1 MKVEFYIEKG
11 GTKMPAPLEGKVA
24 LVTGARQGL
33 GKSIS
38 LGMAESG
45 ADLVVCD
52 RVTDDGKLAGTAREI
67 EAMGRKTL
75 SLGGDITV
83 EEDVNNIVNKSLEK
97 FGRIDI
103 LVNNAG
109 VTSQDSFQQMA
120 YRRWRLILSVNLD
133 GVFLCTKVVLPHML
147 EKKSGMVINVSSILA
162 KEIRMNIAYG
172 VTKAA
177 VERFTLGLAHEM
189 RRETGI
195 AITCV
200 RPYFV
205 KTEVVMGFM
214 EGRDT
219 SNFEEPIIWQ
229 KYPAMIAASD
239 PQKVTGKI
247 LDKAALEEMFGK
259 IA

>member
-1 MKVEFYIEKG
+1 MA
-11 GTKMPAPLEGKVA
+11 TPLAGKVVM
-24 LVTGARQGL
+24 VTGARQGL

-38 LGMAESG
+38 LGMAEQG
-45 ADLVVCD
+45 ADLIICD
-52 RVTDDGKLAGTAREI
+52 RVTDDGKLAETAKEI
-67 EAMGRKTL
+67 EALGRKTL

-83 EEDVNNIVNKSLEK
+83 EDDVKNIVNKSLEK
-97 FGRIDI
+97 FGKIDV

-109 VTSQDSFQQMA
+109 VTSQDSFVKME

-133 GVFLCTKVVLPHML
+133 GVFLCSKVVLPHML
-147 EKKSGMVINVSSILA
+147 EKKSGMIINVSSILA

-177 VERFTLGLAHEM
+177 VERLTLGLAREM
-189 RRETGI
+189 RREAGI
-195 AITCV
+195 GITCV

-214 EGRDT
+214 EGHDT

-229 KYPAMIAASD
+229 KYPAMLAASKPED
-239 PQKVTGKI
+239 VTGKI
-247 LDKAALEEMFGK
+247 FDKAALEGKFGVIK
-259 IA
+259 V

>member
-1 MKVEFYIEKG
+1 MATPLKG
-11 GTKMPAPLEGKVA
+11 KIAM
-24 LVTGARQGL
+24 VTGARQGL

-38 LGMAESG
+38 LGMAEAG

-52 RVTDDGKLAGTAREI
+52 RITDDGKLAETVKEI
-67 EAMGRKTL
+67 EALGRKTL
-75 SLGGDITV
+75 SMGGDITV
-83 EEDVNNIVNKSLEK
+83 EDDVNNIVNKALEK
-97 FGRIDI
+97 FGKIDV

-109 VTSQDSFQQMA
+109 VTAQDSFLA
-120 YRRWRLILSVNLD
+120 LPYRRWRLILSVNLD

-147 EKKSGMVINVSSILA
+147 EKKSGTVINVSSILA

-172 VTKAA
+172 VTKAG
-177 VERFTLGLAHEM
+177 VERFTLGLAREM

-205 KTEVVMGFM
+205 KTEIVMGFM
-214 EGRDT
+214 EGHDT
-219 SNFEEPIIWQ
+219 SNFEEAIVWQ
-229 KYPAMIAASD
+229 KYPAMVAAAD
-239 PQKVTGKI
+239 PQQVTGKI

-259 IA
+259 I

>member
-1 MKVEFYIEKG
+1 MSLK
-11 GTKMPAPLEGKVA
+11 GKVV

-38 LGMAESG
+38 LGMAEQG

-52 RVTDDGKLAGTAREI
+52 RVTDDGKLDETAREI
-67 EAMGRKTL
+67 EALGSRTL
-75 SLGGDITV
+75 TMGGDITV
-83 EEDVNNIVNKSLEK
+83 EDDVNEIVNKSLEK
-97 FGRIDI
+97 FGKIDV

-109 VTSQDSFQQMA
+109 VTAQDSFLNLP

-133 GVFLCTKVVLPHML
+133 GVFLCTRVVLPHML
-147 EKKSGMVINVSSILA
+147 EKKSGTVINVSSILA
-162 KEIRMNIAYG
+162 KQIRMNIAYG
-172 VTKAA
+172 VTKAG

-189 RRETGI
+189 RREEGI

-205 KTEVVMGFM
+205 KTDVVMGFM

-219 SNFEEPIIWQ
+219 SDFEEPVIWQ
-229 KYPAMIAASD
+229 KYPAMVAAAL
-239 PQKVTGKI
+239 PQDVTGKI

-259 IA
+259 VE

>member
-1 MKVEFYIEKG
+1 MVKE
-11 GTKMPAPLEGKVA
+11 ALPLKGKVA

-33 GKSIS
+33 GKAIS
-38 LGMAESG
+38 LGMAEAG
-45 ADLVVCD
+45 ADLVICD
-52 RVTDDGKLAGTAREI
+52 RVTDDGKLAETAKEI
-67 EAMGRKTL
+67 EDLGRKTL
-75 SLGGDITV
+75 SMGGDITV
-83 EEDVNNIVNKSLEK
+83 EDDVNNIVNKALEK
-97 FGRIDI
+97 FGKIDV

-109 VTSQDSFQQMA
+109 VTAQDSFLQLP

-147 EKKSGMVINVSSILA
+147 EKKSGRVINVSSILA

-172 VTKAA
+172 VTKAG
-177 VERFTLGLAHEM
+177 VERFTLGLAREM

-205 KTEVVMGFM
+205 KTDVVMGFM
-214 EGRDT
+214 EGQDT
-219 SNFEEPIIWQ
+219 SNFEETIIWQ
-229 KYPAMIAASD
+229 KYPAMVAAAD

-259 IA
+259 I